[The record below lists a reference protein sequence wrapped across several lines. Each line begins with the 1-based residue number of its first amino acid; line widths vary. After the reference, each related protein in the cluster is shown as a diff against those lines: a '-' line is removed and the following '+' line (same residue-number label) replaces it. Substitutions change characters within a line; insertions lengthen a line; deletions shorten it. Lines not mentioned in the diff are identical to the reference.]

1 MVAPFRKKHCQN
13 PPRDGEGHN
22 SVKKRKSVSK
32 SRLIDK
38 PNFNDQK
45 YFQ

>member
-1 MVAPFRKKHCQN
+1 MVATFRNNYCQN
-13 PPRDGEGHN
+13 PPCDGEGHY

-32 SRLIDK
+32 SRLIDI

-45 YFQ
+45 YFK